1 MAKYVVSWKV
11 RSGGTAQQ
19 NHEDGKKLLDT
30 FAKWQIPAD
39 QNFLQFLARA
49 DGQGG
54 YAVVETDNPASLADA
69 PAKFSTWLEFD
80 IDPVIDIM
88 DNVAVIAAG
97 AEFRESI

>member
-19 NHEDGKKLLDT
+19 NHDDGKKLLDT

-39 QNFLQFLARA
+39 QNFLQFLART

-54 YAVVETDNPASLADA
+54 YAIVETDNPASLADA

-88 DNVAVIAAG
+88 DNVAVTAAG